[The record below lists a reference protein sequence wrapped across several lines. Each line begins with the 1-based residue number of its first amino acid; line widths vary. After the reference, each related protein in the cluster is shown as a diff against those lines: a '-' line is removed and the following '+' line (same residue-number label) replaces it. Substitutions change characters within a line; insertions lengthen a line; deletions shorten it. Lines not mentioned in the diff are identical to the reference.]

1 MLSLYRTILIIF
13 YVPLIAWIAVSK
25 SQSNQCGPGFCAFV
39 SSTSIVRTPAAQDNA
54 ARISKTTWTGLV
66 ARTARQISATVFAVL
81 EFALSTGAAKLP
93 PPDVRLLTVLGK
105 AVAIFR
111 IVALV

>member
-25 SQSNQCGPGFCAFV
+25 SQSNQCGPGFCDFV

-54 ARISKTTWTGLV
+54 ARISKTTW
-66 ARTARQISATVFAVL
+66 TVFAVL

-105 AVAIFR
+105 AVAILR